1 MTPTRAVDE
10 RSTALEDLIFEL
22 DNVQEDL
29 GDSLSNTLV
38 TSLIEVQDE
47 ARSELVF
54 LSEETRLAGQPLG
67 TEKGSVRNG

>member
-54 LSEETRLAGQPLG
+54 LSEETRLAREEAIWDRGIR
-67 TEKGSVRNG
+67 RNR

>member
-54 LSEETRLAGQPLG
+54 LSEETRLAREEAIWGRG
-67 TEKGSVRNG
+67 IRRNR